1 MSAALAPPGRP
12 VAIVGGARVPFARS
26 YGAYARETDL
36 SLLTAALRALVARF
50 DLTAKTVGEVCAGAV
65 IKHPRDW
72 NLTREAS
79 LSAGLH
85 PHTPAYDVQRA
96 CGTSLTTA
104 IQIGQRIALGEI
116 EAGIAG
122 GTDTT
127 SDVPLSYGRALNRIV
142 LDSARGKSYGA
153 RLRPW
158 LRIRP
163 ADLKPVTPGVVEPR
177 TGLSMGEHCERM
189 AKQWR
194 IGRAEQ
200 DELANRSHMHAAAAL
215 IWLRY
220 ASSSC
225 SARPMRHCLAISSQC
240 SPIDRPVRGSTT
252 PGAAGFKSAGRML
265 SHGRMR
271 APHVL
276 PRALSSTI
284 RFKAR
289 P

>member
-1 MSAALAPPGRP
+1 MSDSLRR
-12 VAIVGGARVPFARS
+12 VAVIGSARIPFARS
-26 YGAYARETDL
+26 NTRYVDADNQ
-36 SLLTAALRALVARF
+36 SMLTAAISALVERF
-50 DLTAKTVGEVCAGAV
+50 GLQGVQLGEVAAGAV

-163 ADLKPVTPGVVEPR
+163 ADLKPAAPGVVEPR

-200 DELANRSHMHAAAAL
+200 DELAYRSHMHAAAAWDRGFFDDL
-215 IWLRY
+215 VVPFAGLSRDNNVR
-220 ASSSC
+220 ADTTP
-225 SARPMRHCLAISSQC
+225 AKLAAL
-240 SPIDRPVRGSTT
+240 RPVYDRT
-252 PGAAGFKSAGRML
+252 SAGTL
-265 SHGRMR
+265 TAGN
-271 APHVL
+271 
-276 PRALSSTI
+276 ST
-284 RFKAR
+284 
-289 P
+289 PLTD